1 MDSKKWAVFMQ
12 EDNGRLEAE
21 KRFFKV
27 GQKFTDSSNRH
38 AVCTITEIGIYTNA
52 HNFLG
57 NYYANAA
64 VFNPAFPE
72 HKSVIQVAP
81 YQFESGFYSF
91 TNS

>member
-1 MDSKKWAVFMQ
+1 MKDEKWAAFMQ

-64 VFNPAFPE
+64 VTVADFPE
-72 HKSVIQVAP
+72 YKSTIQVAP